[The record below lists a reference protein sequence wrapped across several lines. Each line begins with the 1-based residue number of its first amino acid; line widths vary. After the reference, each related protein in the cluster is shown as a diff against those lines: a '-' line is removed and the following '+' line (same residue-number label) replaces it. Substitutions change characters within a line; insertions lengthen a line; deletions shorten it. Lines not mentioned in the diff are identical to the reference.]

1 MKKITFLLLILLFP
15 ILVGVP
21 AFAQQPQA
29 LLVAGLQDTVTV
41 RRDAR
46 WIPYIEAKNEAD
58 LYFAQGYVTAS
69 DRLFQM
75 DLMRRVSRGET
86 SEIFGRQ
93 GLEEDKRWRKLGF
106 SRIVAESYTMLKPEL
121 KAAVDNYARGVN
133 AYMATLT
140 DDTLPIEY
148 KILQF
153 KPREWLPTDSMV
165 IGKILSDSL
174 SNTWR
179 QDLYRA
185 AIMQLPEDKAEMLL
199 NQVTP
204 YDVMLY
210 GYDLDKTHQKQKRPV
225 KEISPSSMGRPE
237 QQTSSRPPGMAA
249 MSGTV
254 NRLLEISEQ
263 VENTRRASLE
273 KVGFYAEDNAASNNW
288 VISGKHS
295 ADGKAI
301 LANDPHLF
309 ATAPG
314 IWYLTHLSMPGMR
327 ASGVTF
333 PGAPG
338 ITLGHNEYIA
348 WGATNLGP
356 DVQDLYLET
365 FDAARPGMYKT
376 EKGWK
381 ESTRR
386 MEEIKV
392 RKNPLGPVTDAQ
404 VEKIEVVET
413 RHGVIYFEDASDGG
427 KKYALRWTARDPKNM
442 ELSGFYY
449 LNRAKNWEEFNKA
462 LKTYG
467 GPAQNFVYADVKGN
481 IGWHTAGPVPIRFEA
496 TGAVPYDGAKGEAEW
511 IGTIP
516 YESEGP
522 VLNGMPRR
530 YTPDQG
536 FLVTA
541 NQRVTGTGH
550 EYFSE
555 LSRDAAMPWR
565 ARRISDMISTILKS
579 KKKITMD
586 DCRDMQLDVFN
597 LPIAMFAEL
606 VRGIGGASPETL
618 GVIAAWNGR
627 MAYDAK
633 DPLIINEMRNVFA
646 ERLAEANLVDKD
658 GKRLNIPVGYVR
670 ERLVIPVLKDNKTRW
685 LPGGFTSFKDVL
697 LDCEKQARLN
707 LNALAARLKKDPKD
721 LVWGDY
727 FTANFFHPLA
737 AAPLI
742 GGQFNVRP
750 AGVSG
755 SGQTPNVGASV
766 SMRLITEPGNW
777 DTTRHVIPLGESGDP
792 QSAHFKDQFESWR
805 TGKPEIFWFSK
816 EAVEKNAPV
825 TMTLTPGK

>member
-1 MKKITFLLLILLFP
+1 M
-15 ILVGVP
+15 
-21 AFAQQPQA
+21 
-29 LLVAGLQDTVTV
+29 
-41 RRDAR
+41 
-46 WIPYIEAKNEAD
+46 
-58 LYFAQGYVTAS
+58 
-69 DRLFQM
+69 
-75 DLMRRVSRGET
+75 
-86 SEIFGRQ
+86 
-93 GLEEDKRWRKLGF
+93 
-106 SRIVAESYTMLKPEL
+106 
-121 KAAVDNYARGVN
+121 
-133 AYMATLT
+133 
-140 DDTLPIEY
+140 
-148 KILQF
+148 
-153 KPREWLPTDSMV
+153 
-165 IGKILSDSL
+165 
-174 SNTWR
+174 
-179 QDLYRA
+179 
-185 AIMQLPEDKAEMLL
+185 
-199 NQVTP
+199 
-204 YDVMLY
+204 
-210 GYDLDKTHQKQKRPV
+210 
-225 KEISPSSMGRPE
+225 
-237 QQTSSRPPGMAA
+237 
-249 MSGTV
+249 
-254 NRLLEISEQ
+254 
-263 VENTRRASLE
+263 RRASLE
-273 KVGFYAEDNAASNNW
+273 KIGLYAEDNAASNNW
-288 VISGKHS
+288 VISGKRS

-301 LANDPHLF
+301 LANDPHLQ

-314 IWYLTHLSMPGMR
+314 IWYLTHLSTPDMR
-327 ASGVTF
+327 ISGVTF

-365 FDAARPGMYKT
+365 FDAARPGQYKT

-386 MEEIKV
+386 TEEIKV
-392 RKNPLGPVTDAQ
+392 RKNPLGPVTDSQ
-404 VEKIEVVET
+404 VEKLEVIET
-413 RHGVIYFEDASDGG
+413 RHGVIYFEDGD
-427 KKYALRWTARDPKNM
+427 KKYALRWTARDPKNN

-516 YESEGP
+516 YDSQGP
-522 VLNGMPRR
+522 MLNGMPRW

-550 EYFSE
+550 QYFSE

-565 ARRISDMISTILKS
+565 ARRITDMINAILKS

-597 LPIAMFAEL
+597 LPVAMFAEL
-606 VRGIGGASPETL
+606 VHGIGGASPETL
-618 GVIAAWNGR
+618 GTIAAWNGR
-627 MAYDAK
+627 MTYDAK
-633 DPLIINEMRNVFA
+633 EPLIINEMRNVFA

-670 ERLVIPVLKDNKTRW
+670 ERVIIPVLKDNKIKW
-685 LPGGFTSFKDVL
+685 LPSGFTSFKDVL

-742 GGQFNVRP
+742 GAQFTVRP
-750 AGVSG
+750 PGVNG

-777 DTTRHVIPLGESGDP
+777 DATRHVIPLGESGDP

-825 TMTLTPGK
+825 VTVMTPKK